1 MDCIQNITSDW
12 VYVGANDR
20 RLHLFEN
27 IYPIP
32 HGVSYNAY
40 LLKDEK
46 TVLMDTADANVREM
60 FLSNVKAA
68 LAGRALDYLVV
79 QHMEPDHC
87 ALIEDIVSRYPNV
100 QIVCNAK
107 TASMLGQFFDEDYQE
122 RLLLVKE
129 GDTLKTGRHTLNFV
143 FAPMVHWPEVM
154 MTYDEV
160 DKILFSADA
169 FGSFNALDGNLFDDE
184 IDLPAWLGEMRRYYT
199 NIVGKYGTPVQAV
212 LKKAQTLDIQMI
224 CPLHGVIWRKELG
237 YILDKYQKWSTYTPE
252 DKSVVLVYA
261 SIYGHTEKVVNALAF
276 MLGQNGVKNIRV
288 YDVSSTHP
296 SKIVAEAFRASCLVF
311 ASPTYNMGI
320 FPNMETVLLD
330 LKAHALTSRTVALIE
345 NGSWAPV
352 AGSAMTKIFEQM
364 KGIKLLTPTV
374 TVKSAFKEAQK
385 ESLKAMAQAI
395 IESL

>member
-46 TVLMDTADANVREM
+46 TVLMDTADANVREI

-107 TASMLGQFFDEDYQE
+107 TATMLGQFFDENYQE
-122 RLLLVKE
+122 RLLIVKE
-129 GDTLKTGRHTLNFV
+129 GDKLSTGHHTLNFV

-169 FGSFNALDGNLFDDE
+169 FGSFGALDGNLFDDE
-184 IDLPAWLGEMRRYYT
+184 IDLPAWLGEMRRY
-199 NIVGKYGTPVQAV
+199 
-212 LKKAQTLDIQMI
+212 
-224 CPLHGVIWRKELG
+224 
-237 YILDKYQKWSTYTPE
+237 
-252 DKSVVLVYA
+252 
-261 SIYGHTEKVVNALAF
+261 
-276 MLGQNGVKNIRV
+276 
-288 YDVSSTHP
+288 
-296 SKIVAEAFRASCLVF
+296 
-311 ASPTYNMGI
+311 
-320 FPNMETVLLD
+320 
-330 LKAHALTSRTVALIE
+330 
-345 NGSWAPV
+345 
-352 AGSAMTKIFEQM
+352 
-364 KGIKLLTPTV
+364 
-374 TVKSAFKEAQK
+374 
-385 ESLKAMAQAI
+385 
-395 IESL
+395 